1 MANCTVT
8 VLHPWHIFSCVE
20 PAKTF
25 VMNPNVAPTRDSAPA
40 PALPGR
46 EDIESAARFLAPLVP
61 PTPQYAWPQ
70 VGAALGAEAWL
81 KHENH
86 TPIGAFKARSA
97 ATYFR
102 ALMAREPGC
111 PGVITATR
119 GNHGQAVGL
128 AARRFELPA
137 TIYVPHGNSTEKNAA
152 MRALGVS
159 LVEHGHDF
167 QEAREEAARVAT
179 RRGLHMVPAFHPD
192 LLLGVAT
199 YWAELFRAVPGL
211 DVVYV
216 PIGQGSGICGAA
228 AARNAWSPQT
238 RIVGVVSAHAA
249 CFAKSFA
256 ARGVVESPVETLL
269 ADGMA
274 CRVPDAEAVAIILEN
289 VERIVEV
296 SDGELAAAMRAI
308 FAMTH
313 NVAEGAGAAA
323 YAAAWRERE
332 SLTGRRVGLTVS
344 GGNVDSALFA
354 DVLAGR
360 H

>member
-1 MANCTVT
+1 MNASLDDRFTP
-8 VLHPWHIFSCVE
+8 VLPDRAAI
-20 PAKTF
+20 
-25 VMNPNVAPTRDSAPA
+25 
-40 PALPGR
+40 
-46 EDIESAARFLAPLVP
+46 EDAAEFLRALVP
-61 PTPQYAWPQ
+61 PTPQYVWPQ
-70 VGAALGAEAWL
+70 VAAALGAEAWF

-97 ATYFR
+97 AIYFR
-102 ALMAREPGC
+102 ALMAREPHC

-128 AARRFELPA
+128 AARRFGLPA
-137 TIYVPHGNSTEKNAA
+137 TIYVPHGNSLEKNAA
-152 MRALGVS
+152 MRALGVT
-159 LVEHGHDF
+159 LIEHGQDF
-167 QEAREEAARVAT
+167 QEAREEAARVAAS
-179 RRGLHMVPAFHPD
+179 RGLHMVPAFHPD

-199 YWAELFRAVPGL
+199 YWAELFRAAPDL

-216 PIGQGSGICGAA
+216 PIGQGSGVCAAA
-228 AARNAWSPQT
+228 AARNVWSPHT
-238 RIVGVVSAHAA
+238 KIIGVVSAHAP

-256 ARGVVESPVETLL
+256 ARRVVEAPVETLL

-274 CRVPDAEAVAIILEN
+274 CRKPDAEAVAIILAN
-289 VERIVEV
+289 VSRIVEV
-296 SDGELAAAMRAI
+296 SDTEVAAAMRAI

-332 SLTGRRVGLTVS
+332 TLGGLRVGISVT
-344 GGNVDSALFA
+344 GGNVDSSLFA
-354 DVLAGR
+354 DVLAGK